1 MSGKNRRNNNQR
13 QQESDS
19 TIASVQCDGLV
30 STVRVEFD
38 GKVWIIRWKLLIENV
53 CVGTEKSTLHAVHSS
68 SIRIHTSESVKWM
81 ASMKHKM
88 GLGNQQI
95 PTENETFPPY
105 FSSNSPF
112 TPCTDRFL
120 MVFFSNNFRLL

>member
-13 QQESDS
+13 QPESDS

-30 STVRVEFD
+30 STVHVEFD
-38 GKVWIIRWKLLIENV
+38 GKMWIIRWKLLIENV

-68 SIRIHTSESVKWM
+68 SIHIHTSESVKWM
-81 ASMKHKM
+81 ASMKHKI

-95 PTENETFPPY
+95 PTKNEH
-105 FSSNSPF
+105 FSIFFLEFSFYSMRRPVSN
-112 TPCTDRFL
+112 D
-120 MVFFSNNFRLL
+120 MFSNNFRLL